1 LKIEFASISKQGI
14 KTPVNQDCFAVPLPE
29 HNTQKKGFLFV
40 VCDGVGGYKG
50 GEIASKMCCKIFMN
64 DFYTEENISN
74 ISDWMEHEIKIINN
88 EIVAQGIKLGNAN
101 MSTTM
106 VSLLLKEDTA
116 YLNNVGDSRIYIF
129 SDDKLEQITEDH
141 SVVWKYYKQ
150 GLITKDEIIQSG
162 KKHLITE
169 ALGLYAKPKIN
180 SYSFPFTEKFLF
192 LLCTDGL
199 TDVCKD
205 SEIKNVLKQNIDLDS
220 TLEELY
226 YLSQKNG
233 LRDDVT
239 MVLIVNPEKV
249 SFK

>member
-1 LKIEFASISKQGI
+1 MKIKFASISKQGI
-14 KTPVNQDCFAVPLPE
+14 KKHVNQDCFAVPLSE

-64 DFYTEENISN
+64 DFYAKENINN
-74 ISDWMEHEIKIINN
+74 ISDWLEHEIKIINN

-101 MSTTM
+101 MSTTL
-106 VSLLLKEDTA
+106 VSLILKENTA

-129 SDDKLEQITEDH
+129 TDDKLEQVTEDH

-150 GLITKDEIIQSG
+150 GLITKDEIIQSK

-169 ALGLYAKPKIN
+169 ALGLNTQPKIN
-180 SYSFPFTEKFLF
+180 EYQIKLSEKFLF

-205 SEIKNVLKQNIDLDS
+205 SEIENVLKQNKNLES
-220 TLEELY
+220 TIEELY
-226 YLSQKNG
+226 NLSQKNG
-233 LRDDVT
+233 SRDDVT
-239 MVLIVNPEKV
+239 MVLIKNNTREIR
-249 SFK
+249 

>member
-1 LKIEFASISKQGI
+1 LKIKFASISKQGI
-14 KTPVNQDCFAVPLPE
+14 KKPVNQDCFAVPLSE
-29 HNTQKKGFLFV
+29 HNTQEKGFLFV

-50 GEIASKMCCKIFMN
+50 GEIASKLCCKIFMN
-64 DFYTEENISN
+64 DFYLEDNIDN
-74 ISDWMEHEIKIINN
+74 ISDWLEHEIKIINN

-101 MSTTM
+101 MSTTLN
-106 VSLLLKEDTA
+106 SLLIKENTA

-129 SDDKLEQITEDH
+129 TDDKLEQITEDH

-150 GLITKDEIIQSG
+150 GLITKDEIIQNS

-169 ALGLYAKPKIN
+169 ALGLNTKPKIN
-180 SYSFPFTEKFLF
+180 SYCFPFTDKSLF

-205 SEIKNVLKQNIDLDS
+205 SEIENVLKQNQDLNS
-220 TLEELY
+220 ILEELY
-226 YLSQKNG
+226 ILSQKNG
-233 LRDDVT
+233 SRDDVT
-239 MVLIVNPEKV
+239 MVLLVNPEKV

>member
-1 LKIEFASISKQGI
+1 MKIKFASISKQGT
-14 KTPVNQDCFAVPLPE
+14 KKPVNQDCFVVPRSE
-29 HNTQKKGFLFV
+29 HNTQEKGFLFV

-50 GEIASKMCCKIFMN
+50 GEIASKLCCKIFMN
-64 DFYTEENISN
+64 DFYLEEKDDNISN
-74 ISDWMEHEIKIINN
+74 WLESEIQIINN

-101 MSTTM
+101 MSTTL
-106 VSLLLKEDTA
+106 VSLLLKKNTA

-129 SDDKLEQITEDH
+129 TDDKLEQITEDH

-150 GLITKDEIIQSG
+150 GLITKDEIIQSR

-180 SYSFPFTEKFLF
+180 SYSIPFTEKFLF

-205 SEIKNVLKQNIDLDS
+205 SEIENVLKQNNDLDS

-226 YLSQKNG
+226 NLSQKNG
-233 LRDDVT
+233 SRDDVT
-239 MVLIVNPEKV
+239 MVLIKSNPREIR
-249 SFK
+249 